1 MRTVCAVAAALLI
14 RAAPACAQLVG
25 GPAFVL
31 FDARNGDFGSLSS
44 RAMNT
49 GAGFESYG
57 LVTEFLTTP
66 FEPVPEPATFAL
78 MIGGL
83 AMLLAARVRMRRT
96 TRLGA

>member
-1 MRTVCAVAAALLI
+1 MFTNAFRFDPSLGNLLLDI
-14 RAAPACAQLVG
+14 AIEPRG
-25 GPAFVL
+25 GPGFVL

-83 AMLLAARVRMRRT
+83 AMLLAARVRM
-96 TRLGA
+96 